1 MNHQVIVNVIHG
13 RSALKGREIVERQH
27 KALLIMASVAVKSFL
42 MAIVA
47 THTFCGDISPNT
59 LFLECYDS
67 VAYVGG
73 SIAAVA
79 IMGAVFG
86 YYMIRIR
93 AFDPIFARIMK
104 ADFIVTAMFF
114 AVAFTAPSLVA
125 FKVMIW
131 LYGIWVL
138 GMLLAPFNSE
148 QTLLKKVTQ
157 YGSLVAL
164 GALLTAH
171 FVPFLEPYQQ
181 SFTLGVMVSS
191 ILSVFGAGRE

>member
-1 MNHQVIVNVIHG
+1 
-13 RSALKGREIVERQH
+13 
-27 KALLIMASVAVKSFL
+27 MASVAVKSFL

-148 QTLLKKVTQ
+148 QTLLKKSHAVRLTGCSWRSSNSSLRSFPRTISAVFHPWSDGEQ
-157 YGSLVAL
+157 HSQRLRCWERVGSLRIYIL
-164 GALLTAH
+164 H
-171 FVPFLEPYQQ
+171 CEKCKSQFVQ
-181 SFTLGVMVSS
+181 V
-191 ILSVFGAGRE
+191 